1 MRKHVKH
8 FLASL
13 FVLLFVCSASQAQSI
28 QERPGTATAESNA
41 AEYVIGLEDILSV
54 NIWKEPDLSL
64 KEVVV
69 RPDGKISLPLINDIR
84 AGGLTLKQLQDE
96 ITGKLKEFVA
106 SPMVSVSVL
115 KVVSQSVTVAGQVNR
130 PGSYPLGSPIT
141 VVEILARA
149 GGLTE
154 FAKAKS
160 ITVLRVEN
168 GQTLQFPVNYK
179 DVIKGKNLKQN
190 IKLKKGDVILVP

>member
-1 MRKHVKH
+1 VRK

-13 FVLLFVCSASQAQSI
+13 FVLLSVCIASQSQSI
-28 QERPGTATAESNA
+28 QERPAGPPPAESNT
-41 AEYVIGLEDILSV
+41 AEYVIGLEDILSI

-84 AGGLTLKQLQDE
+84 ASGLTLKQLQDE
-96 ITGKLKEFVA
+96 IAGKLKEFVA
-106 SPMVSVSVL
+106 SPIVSVSVL
-115 KVVSQSVTVAGQVNR
+115 KVVSQSVTVVGQVTR
-130 PGSYPLGSPIT
+130 PGAYPLGSPIT
-141 VVEILARA
+141 VLEILARA

-160 ITVLRVEN
+160 IKVLRVEN

-179 DVIKGKNLKQN
+179 DVIKGTNLKQN
-190 IKLKKGDVILVP
+190 IKLKKGDVVLVP